1 MSFPH
6 TNASVLSQYGSIFRF
21 VPPPDW
27 QSLSDRQ
34 LSFFFKQLAGDL
46 PIEEIL
52 TLSLFKWADLRVLCK
67 THDGKFLIKQKK
79 LLKQEAQLSILQI
92 QNLTKTLSFLRYFSA
107 PPIRITAIKCAAAI
121 AHDFLEVPF
130 STFISADN
138 YYQGFLHTKDE
149 ALLNHLA
156 TLLYPIVKSRHLT
169 TPLLLNTFYW
179 FSSLKQ
185 YFSRLFPHFLQPIR
199 LCLHLY

>member
-1 MSFPH
+1 MVFVSPSIRNVSSLLLMSFPH

-107 PPIRITAIKCAAAI
+107 HPSVSRLSSVQLPLPTTSWKSRFRRSSLPTTIIRA
-121 AHDFLEVPF
+121 F
-130 STFISADN
+130 STPR
-138 YYQGFLHTKDE
+138 T
-149 ALLNHLA
+149 
-156 TLLYPIVKSRHLT
+156 
-169 TPLLLNTFYW
+169 
-179 FSSLKQ
+179 
-185 YFSRLFPHFLQPIR
+185 R
-199 LCLHLY
+199 LCLTTSPRFCTQWSSRAT

>member
-121 AHDFLEVPF
+121 APP
-130 STFISADN
+130 DN
-138 YYQGFLHTKDE
+138 TAFAQH
-149 ALLNHLA
+149 
-156 TLLYPIVKSRHLT
+156 
-169 TPLLLNTFYW
+169 LLLVLVAEAILLPTVSTLPAADSTLSTSILKTAETNA
-179 FSSLKQ
+179 SSIR
-185 YFSRLFPHFLQPIR
+185 SR
-199 LCLHLY
+199 